1 MSRRHL
7 LALAAVVAGAGLL
20 RFSALGADSYWED
33 EWATLELVRLP
44 FGDMLEGVR
53 EREATPPLYYA
64 LAWLWGKVLGY
75 EPAALRSL
83 SAVLGIATVPL
94 AYLAA
99 RHLRGHRAGM
109 VAAVLV
115 ATSPLLV
122 FYSQEARSYA
132 LLVALAALSLV
143 LLLRAV
149 EAPTPGRLAAWAV
162 GGALTVQTHHFGVF
176 LLAPEAAWLLLAV
189 ARDRRRDVAIA
200 GAGVALAAASGASLA
215 LGQEDRGA
223 WIESNY
229 PLGDRIGEVPAHLL
243 AGFQAWEGWL
253 WAPVLA
259 LLAVAVVAARDDRE
273 GWRRAALP
281 GALGATAIALPL
293 LLVALGSDYL
303 ITRNVIAAVVP
314 LVVAVAVAVSGP
326 RRRVLAAGALAG
338 VAALWVAILLVARGD
353 DGLRRPDWEA
363 AERLLGPAT
372 AGRLVVV
379 PGKHLGQ
386 MEPLI
391 DSLPGVREV
400 DDAEAV
406 LTREIRVLS
415 HAGPDGTGCWAGVA
429 CGLPGSR
436 LVPRPSAPG
445 FVEVAPRRSESL
457 FTIVRLR
464 SATARLVSAQ
474 QVARGSYV
482 TPTTRVAAVVQ
493 FPTGR

>member
-7 LALAAVVAGAGLL
+7 LALSAVVAGAALL
-20 RFSALGADSYWED
+20 RFFALGADSYWED
-33 EWATLELVRLP
+33 EWATMELVRLP

-83 SAVLGIATVPL
+83 SAVLGTATVPI
-94 AYLAA
+94 AYLVA
-99 RHLRGHRAGM
+99 RHLRGHRAGI

-132 LLVALAALSLV
+132 LLVALSSLSLL

-149 EAPTPGRLAAWAV
+149 DEPTPGRLAAWAV
-162 GGALTVQTHHFGVF
+162 AGALTVQTHHFGTF
-176 LLAPEAAWLLLAV
+176 LLAPEAAWLFLAV
-189 ARDRRRDVAIA
+189 PRDRRRDAAIA

-223 WIESNY
+223 WIDSFY
-229 PLGDRIGEVPAHLL
+229 PLGDRIAEVPKHLL
-243 AGFQAWEGWL
+243 AGFQVWEGWL
-253 WAPVLA
+253 WAPALVLV
-259 LLAVAVVAARDDRE
+259 AVAALACADRE
-273 GWRRAALP
+273 GWRRAVLP
-281 GALGATAIALPL
+281 GALGVTAIALPL
-293 LLVALGSDYL
+293 ALVALGSDYL
-303 ITRNVIAAVVP
+303 ITRNVIASVVP
-314 LVVAVAVAVSGP
+314 LLVAVAVVATGP
-326 RRRVLAAGALAG
+326 RRRAVAAGALAG
-338 VAALWVAILLVARGD
+338 VAALWIAILVVAHGD
-353 DGLRRPDWEA
+353 DGLRRPDWDA
-363 AERLLGPAT
+363 AQWLLGPAT

-400 DDAEAV
+400 DAFETV
-406 LTREIRVLS
+406 LTREVAVLS

-445 FVEVAPRRSESL
+445 FVEVAPRRSGSL

-464 SATARLVSAQ
+464 AATPRLVSARD
-474 QVARGSYV
+474 VARGSYV
-482 TPTTRVAAVVQ
+482 TPTTPVAAVVQ
-493 FPTGR
+493 FPSGR